1 MAWKI
6 ISLGVGTVTSTY
18 SAYTNLLTKFLV
30 LFLTYFY
37 QVKGTGTKVTE
48 TYPSTPVI
56 NGATFF
62 PDIVEE
68 LFSAHTAL

>member
-18 SAYTNLLTKFLV
+18 SAYTNLPLFLV
-30 LFLTYFY
+30 LFPTYFY
-37 QVKGTGTKVTE
+37 QVKGTGTTGTE